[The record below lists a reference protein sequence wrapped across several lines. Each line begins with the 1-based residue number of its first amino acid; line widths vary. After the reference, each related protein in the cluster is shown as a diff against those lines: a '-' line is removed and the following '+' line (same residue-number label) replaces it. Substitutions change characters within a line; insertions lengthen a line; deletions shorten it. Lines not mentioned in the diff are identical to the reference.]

1 MTGSGMVLVRN
12 CTIFDGSDAELREG
26 CDILIEGDEFR
37 EISTRPIAATG
48 VQTIDAGGRIVMP
61 GLIDAHFHAYA
72 TSAQIPALERIHPAL
87 HAHQA
92 RPVLEAALQRG
103 FTTVRDAAG
112 GDAGLAAAVESGLI
126 AGPRIF
132 FGGRAL
138 SMSGGHGDVRQ
149 AYEPCACASSS
160 RLSQIVDGVDGV
172 RHAARENLRMGAH
185 HIKIFVSGGVA
196 SPTDPI
202 WGQQ

>member
-1 MTGSGMVLVRN
+1 MLHIRN
-12 CTIFDGSDAELREG
+12 CTIFDGSDATLRDG
-26 CDILIEGDEFR
+26 QSIVIEGDEIR
-37 EISTRPIAATG
+37 EISAKISPAGGA
-48 VQTIDAGGRIVMP
+48 QTLDAGGRVVMP

-72 TSAQIPALERIHPAL
+72 TSAQIGALERIHPAL

-112 GDAGLAAAVESGLI
+112 GDAGLAAAVDSGLI
-126 AGPRIF
+126 EGPRMF

-149 AYEPCACASSS
+149 AYEPC
-160 RLSQIVDGVDGV
+160 
-172 RHAARENLRMGAH
+172 
-185 HIKIFVSGGVA
+185 
-196 SPTDPI
+196 T
-202 WGQQ
+202 